1 MGSLSISSFLWLCYY
16 VEKQLDQT
24 KMESKQKHFIV
35 LTVAFAV
42 IGVGL
47 LVTSFATDN
56 WVTANPQQST
66 LNATAADAG
75 INTGNSSFGLFNG
88 KQSLK
93 YQTGSRSYPLVGLY
107 TLQFTLYNTL
117 HN

>member
-1 MGSLSISSFLWLCYY
+1 
-16 VEKQLDQT
+16 
-24 KMESKQKHFIV
+24 MEPKQKHFIV

-56 WVTANPQQST
+56 WVTARPQQST
-66 LNATAADAG
+66 RNATAADAD

-93 YQTGSRSYPLVGLY
+93 YQTGPRSYPLVGLY
-107 TLQFTLYNTL
+107 TLQFTLYTL
-117 HN
+117 HT